1 MSNRL
6 DPKDAFAFGIDL
18 QRQLAA
24 VQLEDRQIIRRSL
37 DRDFPFGRPLG
48 WAADFRTMLVSED
61 GFDGLQIER
70 GPAAVDQ
77 RLEHLFHV
85 PAHLKDQVSAVLDL
99 IVGVLI
105 TEPAAFLLIEVEREA
120 QAGIDPTLADLAQS
134 PYRPFFGQGVCD
146 LGQACGVRD
155 SSKTVSFLGKADG
168 SLARLAVAVLMTV
181 QDHLGREGRMPADLD
196 GEMTPCDDYC
206 GRRDSK
212 GVKSIASQTS
222 KSAAISR

>member
-85 PAHLKDQVSAVLDL
+85 PA
-99 IVGVLI
+99 
-105 TEPAAFLLIEVEREA
+105 T
-120 QAGIDPTLADLAQS
+120 
-134 PYRPFFGQGVCD
+134 
-146 LGQACGVRD
+146 
-155 SSKTVSFLGKADG
+155 SKTRF
-168 SLARLAVAVLMTV
+168 RL
-181 QDHLGREGRMPADLD
+181 
-196 GEMTPCDDYC
+196 Y
-206 GRRDSK
+206 
-212 GVKSIASQTS
+212 SI
-222 KSAAISR
+222 